1 MKNISPNT
9 RPLRTDIQALRGF
22 AVLIV
27 LLYHAKLGILKNGY
41 LGVDIFFVI
50 SGFLITQLIKTEIEK
65 GTFQFPKF
73 YWRRAKRLLPAAY
86 VTFFLTLVLAPF
98 ILTSAALNDL
108 RAQVLGA
115 VTFTSNIVLWRQS
128 GYFAAGAELK
138 PLLHTW
144 SLAIEEQFYLVLPA
158 LLVFVPRRF
167 WLKAAVFALLASLL
181 LCFITMQVKP
191 TAAFYLL
198 PFRAWELLIG
208 VLGALILPGDR
219 CRAFIKLAFWPAL
232 IALLALPF
240 IPYSSL
246 HPGPGAVIICAATL
260 IILLRNHPQLSQ
272 GPIIKATS
280 RVGDISYSLY
290 LVHWPIFA
298 FFNNIW
304 IGDLEDDR
312 ALLIRIGLIALSF
325 LLAWLLN
332 RYIEEPMRHKS
343 AHPTTASL
351 SYVVASTSA
360 LIVIATALPHLFKS
374 DLNYKYLSRPNYGL
388 AESCNYKGTFQARS
402 ECTNSATPEILVWGD
417 SFAMHIV
424 PGILESEEKQP
435 LIVQATRSSCA
446 PLLGLA
452 NKRVEASLTQSWA
465 ETCIAFNDSV
475 VNYLNQSTSIKT
487 VVLASP
493 FTSYLTDEYDL
504 LKKNYDNNSY
514 NVINAGKAEA
524 LEGLTKTIEAIRAS
538 GKKVVIVAPPPS
550 NGRDTSLCL
559 ERFTDH
565 LLSLGTDNCN
575 IAVKDHDKRNS
586 DTIAFLAEASLKAD
600 VEVIRFDAYLCNSE
614 FCTTQINNTPLYRDA
629 GHLSYTGSAFLGR
642 AIALGEKI
650 SQQAK

>member
-1 MKNISPNT
+1 MKSIPLNT
-9 RPLRTDIQALRGF
+9 SSYRTDIQALRGF

-27 LLYHAKLGILKNGY
+27 LLYHAKLGILNNGF

-50 SGFLITQLIKTEIEK
+50 SGFLITNVIKKDIERNS
-65 GTFQFPKF
+65 FQFSEF

-86 VTFFLTLVLAPF
+86 ITFFITILLAPF

-108 RAQVLGA
+108 RTQVLGA

-158 LLVFVPRRF
+158 MLFFVPRRF
-167 WLKAAVFALLASLL
+167 WLKAVVFALLASLL
-181 LCFITMQVKP
+181 LCFLTVQLKP

-198 PFRAWELLIG
+198 PFRAWELIIG
-208 VLGALILPGDR
+208 SLGALIIQGDR
-219 CRAFIKLAFWPAL
+219 FKVFVKFAFWPAL
-232 IALLALPF
+232 VVIVSLPL
-240 IPYSSL
+240 IPYRSL
-246 HPGPGAVIICAATL
+246 HPGPGALVICAATL
-260 IILLRNHPQLSQ
+260 IILLRNHPRLSQ
-272 GPIIKATS
+272 STVIKATS
-280 RVGDISYSLY
+280 KIGDISYSLY

-298 FFNNIW
+298 FFNNVW
-304 IGDLEDDR
+304 MGDFEDDR
-312 ALLIRIGLIALSF
+312 AIFIRIGLIALSL

-343 AHPTTASL
+343 ILPSKASL
-351 SYVVASTSA
+351 AYAAAATSA
-360 LIVIATALPHLFKS
+360 LIVIATTLPHLFKS
-374 DLNYKYLSRPNYGL
+374 DLNYRYMSRPNYGL
-388 AESCNYKGTFQARS
+388 AKPCNYQGLFKIRS
-402 ECTNSATPEILVWGD
+402 ECSTSEAPEILVWGD

-424 PGILESEEKQP
+424 PGILESEDKKP
-435 LIVQATRSSCA
+435 LIVQATKSSCA

-475 VNYLNQSTSIKT
+475 VNHLNKSTSIKT

-504 LKKNYDNNSY
+504 LKKNYNNNSY
-514 NVINAGKAEA
+514 QLIKAGKAET
-524 LEGLTKTIEAIRAS
+524 LEGLTKTVDAIRAS

-550 NGRDTSLCL
+550 NGRDTSICL
-559 ERFTDH
+559 ERFANK
-565 LLSLGTDNCN
+565 LLSLGTENCN
-575 IAVKDHDKRNS
+575 IAIKDYNKKNK
-586 DTIAFLAEASLKAD
+586 DTMAFLAEASLKTN
-600 VEVIRFDAYLCNSE
+600 VEVIRFDSYLCNSE
-614 FCTTQINNTPLYRDA
+614 FCTTHIDNSPLYRDT

-642 AIALGEKI
+642 AISLGEKI
-650 SQQAK
+650 NQEAK

>member
-1 MKNISPNT
+1 MNNTLPSP

-27 LLYHAKLGILKNGY
+27 LLYHAKLGVLANGY

-50 SGFLITQLIKTEIEK
+50 SGFLITQLIKSEIER
-65 GTFQFPKF
+65 GTFQFSKF

-86 VTFFLTLVLAPF
+86 VTFFFTLILAPF

-108 RAQVLGA
+108 RTQVLGA

-158 LLVFVPRRF
+158 MLFFIPRRF
-167 WLKAAVFALLASLL
+167 WLKAAVLALLTSLL
-181 LCFITMQVKP
+181 LCFLMVQLKP

-198 PFRAWELLIG
+198 PFRAWELIIG
-208 VLGALILPGDR
+208 ALGALIIQGDHLK
-219 CRAFIKLAFWPAL
+219 AFLKLAFWPAL
-232 IALLALPF
+232 TALVSLPF

-246 HPGPGAVIICAATL
+246 HPGPGALIICAATL
-260 IILLRNHPQLSQ
+260 VVLLRNHPRLSQ
-272 GPIIKATS
+272 GVAIKATS
-280 RVGDISYSLY
+280 KIGDISYSLY

-304 IGDLEDDR
+304 IGDADDHR
-312 ALLIRIGLIALSF
+312 ALFIRIGLIALSL
-325 LLAWLLN
+325 LLAWLLH
-332 RYIEEPMRHKS
+332 RFIEEPLRHKS
-343 AHPTTASL
+343 TLPTKASL
-351 SYVVASTSA
+351 LYIATSTLT
-360 LIVIATALPHLFKS
+360 LIVIASALPQLFKS
-374 DLNYKYLSRPNYGL
+374 DLNYTYLARPNYGL
-388 AESCNYKGTFQARS
+388 AESCNFKDTFKAQP
-402 ECTNSATPEILVWGD
+402 ECTNSEAPEILVWGD

-424 PGILESEEKQP
+424 PGIIQSEETKP
-435 LIVQATRSSCA
+435 LIIQATKSSCA

-475 VNYLNQSTSIKT
+475 VDYLNKSTSIHT

-493 FTSYLTDEYDL
+493 FASYLSDEYEL
-504 LKKNYDNNSY
+504 LKKNYNNNSY
-514 NVINAGKAEA
+514 QLINTGKAET
-524 LEGLTKTIEAIRAS
+524 LKGLTKTIDAIRAS
-538 GKKVVIVAPPPS
+538 GKKVVIIAPPPS
-550 NGRDTSLCL
+550 NGRDTSICL
-559 ERFTDH
+559 ERFANN
-565 LLSLGTDNCN
+565 LFSLGTDNCN
-575 IAVKDHDKRNS
+575 IAVKDYNAKS
-586 DTIAFLAEASLKAD
+586 KETKALLTEASLKNN
-600 VEVIRFDAYLCNSE
+600 VGVIRFDSYLCNSA
-614 FCTTQINNTPLYRDA
+614 FCTTHINNAPLYRDA

-642 AIALGEKI
+642 AISLREKI
-650 SQQAK
+650 NQEAK